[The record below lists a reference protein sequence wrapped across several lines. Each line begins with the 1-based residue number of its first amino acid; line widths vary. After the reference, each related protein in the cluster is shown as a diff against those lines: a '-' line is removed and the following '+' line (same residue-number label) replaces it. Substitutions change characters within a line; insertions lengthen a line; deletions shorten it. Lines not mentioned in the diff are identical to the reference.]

1 MLSNFQLA
9 AISKQRD
16 QVQLLRIPMLQRL
29 QTLLTNTWEKQL
41 TAFCGQAQEIPFNAG
56 YQPEENELFALMDFD
71 PPTWLSAECSTNNG
85 TLDPIDQAEETIAT
99 IKGIVAFAR
108 DESGDELVL
117 FQNFSSSHVIRPG
130 FHLLLKNDT
139 YVTNERPGLTLDNKL
154 SAVYLP
160 SKQKLLFHSFH
171 IVNIFLPLGDYYQ
184 EATEQQIREV
194 LAHPSLDPIDVDT
207 LVAKPS
213 EWVKKQFAI
222 VRDTGVLD
230 RYTSEQIKA
239 CSVGYDVDI
248 EMQDGRII
256 IPVDPQPLKKLL
268 KFLNED
274 LFKGAITETLY
285 ETNSK
290 READ

>member
-29 QTLLTNTWEKQL
+29 QTLLANTWEKQRQ
-41 TAFCGQAQEIPFNAG
+41 AFSGQTQEIPFNAS
-56 YQPEENELFALMDFD
+56 YQPQENELFALMDFD

-85 TLDPIDQAEETIAT
+85 SLDPIDQAEEQFAS
-99 IKGIVAFAR
+99 IKGIVAFAI
-108 DESGDELVL
+108 DESGVELVL
-117 FQNFSSSHVIRPG
+117 FQNFSRSHVIKPG
-130 FHLLLKNDT
+130 FNILFENGT
-139 YVTNERPGLTLDNKL
+139 YVTDERPGIALDNKL
-154 SAVYLP
+154 SAVYIP
-160 SKQKLLFHSFH
+160 SAQKLPFHSFH
-171 IVNIFLPLGDYYQ
+171 ITNTFLPLGGYYQ

-194 LAHPSLDPIDVDT
+194 LAHPSLEPINVDA

-248 EMQDGRII
+248 KMQDGKIV
-256 IPVDPQPLKKLL
+256 IPVDPHPLKKLL
-268 KFLNED
+268 QFLSED